1 MASGSGAPPGVR
13 VPILVYHKFG
23 SRAPGE
29 FTLRTATFAWQLH
42 YLSAH
47 GYQVI
52 RLRDYI
58 EYRRGL
64 GPSPP
69 PRSVILTADDGRHCV
84 FTDML
89 PLVRAYHDPVTL
101 FIYPSAISN
110 ASYAMSWAQ
119 LAELV
124 HTGLFDVE
132 SHTYWHPNFRIEKQ
146 QLAPARY
153 SAFVRMQLRLS
164 KQVLERRLGI
174 QVEALAWPFG
184 VYDAE
189 LMREASRAGYV
200 AAVTLERRSA
210 GPTDSL
216 LALPRYIVTDT
227 DVGAAFARILRTASG
242 AVTRAAGGGHE
253 RVAPAE
259 SAQRPMVQELNPP
272 RHAAKAVSD
281 HAPRLAGSPE
291 PPGAAPSG
299 VRNPPADP
307 IEVFQGR
314 VVDAAT
320 HRALADAIVTLGDRT
335 VRSGSGGEFS
345 IDGRA
350 DRIGVRAYGHG
361 RLWVSRTALE
371 RSGGEV
377 ALAAFTPKALY
388 LSSYGIASPQ
398 LRANALQLARTTE
411 INALVVDLKGD
422 RGIVAYPSRVPLAIA
437 IGAERPR
444 LIAHLKGL
452 VASLHARGLYAIA
465 RIVVFKDDV
474 LAEARPD
481 LAVRTADGALWRDS
495 EHLAWTDPFSRTVWD
510 YNIGLAVEAA
520 QAGFDEIQFDYV
532 RFPDATGV
540 VFSRQSTQQS
550 RIEAISGFLALARR
564 RLAPYNVFIS
574 ADVFGYVCW
583 NLTDTNIGQTLAA
596 ILPQV
601 DYLSPMLYPST
612 FQFGIPGFRD
622 PVAYPYDIV
631 YLSLQRALR
640 RTGVPADRFRPWL
653 QAFRDYAFDRRAFGS
668 AQIRAQIDA
677 ANAIGTDGW
686 MLWNPRNVY
695 TSAGLEL
702 RPAAERQAAE
712 PHVSGVTPAK
722 CGSGPAR
729 SGAAAAQPP
738 VRRGT
743 LPLAP

>member
-1 MASGSGAPPGVR
+1 MAARTVGLYALLLALILPALSRASGAGAPRGVR

-23 SRAPGE
+23 SRAPDE
-29 FTLRTATFAWQLH
+29 FTVRTATLAWQLH
-42 YLSAH
+42 YLGTH
-47 GYQVI
+47 GYHVI

-58 EYRRGL
+58 EYRRGS

-69 PRSVILTADDGRHCV
+69 PRSVILTADDGRRCV

-89 PLVRAYHDPVTL
+89 PLVRAYRDPVTL
-101 FIYPSAISN
+101 FIYPSSISN
-110 ASYAMSWAQ
+110 ASYAMSWTQ
-119 LAELV
+119 LADLV

-132 SHTYWHPNFRIEKQ
+132 SHAYWHPNFRIERQ
-146 QLAPARY
+146 QLAPAQY
-153 SAFVRMQLRLS
+153 SAFVRTQLSLS
-164 KQVLERRLGI
+164 KRVLERRLGI
-174 QVEALAWPFG
+174 HVEVLAWPFG

-189 LMREASRAGYV
+189 LMRAASAAGYV
-200 AAVTLERRSA
+200 AAVTLERRTA

-216 LALPRYIVTDT
+216 LALPRYIVTDA

-242 AVTRAAGGGHE
+242 AALRAGGDGRERAAL
-253 RVAPAE
+253 AQ
-259 SAQRPMVQELNPP
+259 SARRPMAEEPHRPSL
-272 RHAAKAVSD
+272 AATAVSD
-281 HAPRLAGSPE
+281 HTPRLAGSPD
-291 PPGAAPSG
+291 PSVLVSSG

-314 VVDAAT
+314 VLDAAT
-320 HRALADAIVTLGDRT
+320 HRPLADAIVTLGSRT
-335 VRSGSGGEFS
+335 VRTGSGGEFS
-345 IDGRA
+345 IDGSG

-361 RLWVSRTALE
+361 RLWVSRAALE

-377 ALAAFTPKALY
+377 ALPAFVPKALY
-388 LSSYGIASPQ
+388 LSSYGIASAQ
-398 LRANALQLARTTE
+398 LRANALELARTTE
-411 INALVVDLKGD
+411 INALVVDVKGD

-444 LIAHLKGL
+444 LIPDLKGL

-465 RIVVFKDDV
+465 RIVVFKDNV

-481 LAVRTADGALWRDS
+481 LAVRSADGALWRDR

-532 RFPDATGV
+532 RFPDAAGV
-540 VFSRQSTQQS
+540 LLSRQSTQQS
-550 RIEAISGFLALARR
+550 RVEAISGFLALARR

-574 ADVFGYVCW
+574 ADVFGYICW
-583 NLTDTNIGQTLAA
+583 NLDDTNIGQTLAA

-612 FQFGIPGFRD
+612 FRFGIPGFRD

-668 AQIRAQIDA
+668 VQIRAQIDA
-677 ANAIGTDGW
+677 ANATGTDGW

-695 TSAGLEL
+695 TSAGLEPRL
-702 RPAAERQAAE
+702 STDRQVAK
-712 PHVSGVTPAK
+712 PHVSGATPAK
-722 CGSGPAR
+722 
-729 SGAAAAQPP
+729 
-738 VRRGT
+738 
-743 LPLAP
+743 